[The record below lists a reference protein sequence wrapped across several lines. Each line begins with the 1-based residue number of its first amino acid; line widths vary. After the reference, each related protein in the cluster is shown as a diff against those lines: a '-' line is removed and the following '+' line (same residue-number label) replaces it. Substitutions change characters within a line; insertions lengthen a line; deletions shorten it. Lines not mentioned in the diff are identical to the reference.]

1 MCKHA
6 ACKIESMASY
16 WEYRMEH
23 RALAYAAPLAPITLP
38 AEVIQEAPSNAPRV
52 EERWME
58 ELQYYMAV
66 GIFDPRMVLELQV
79 QHLEHSLKMVMDEV
93 LLQEAERTA
102 INVAECAL
110 SE

>member
-1 MCKHA
+1 MERLTL
-6 ACKIESMASY
+6 AC
-16 WEYRMEH
+16 
-23 RALAYAAPLAPITLP
+23 AAPLAPITLP
-38 AEVIQEAPSNAPRV
+38 ADQPHHEEVVIPRV

-58 ELQYYMAV
+58 ELQHYMAI

-79 QHLEHSLKMVMDEV
+79 QHLEYSLRIVMDEV

-102 INVAECAL
+102 IDVAEFAL

>member
-1 MCKHA
+1 
-6 ACKIESMASY
+6 
-16 WEYRMEH
+16 MEH

-38 AEVIQEAPSNAPRV
+38 AEVIEEAPSNAPRV
-52 EERWME
+52 EEVQRWME

-79 QHLEHSLKMVMDEV
+79 QYLEYSFEKVMDEV

-102 INVAECAL
+102 INVAEFAL